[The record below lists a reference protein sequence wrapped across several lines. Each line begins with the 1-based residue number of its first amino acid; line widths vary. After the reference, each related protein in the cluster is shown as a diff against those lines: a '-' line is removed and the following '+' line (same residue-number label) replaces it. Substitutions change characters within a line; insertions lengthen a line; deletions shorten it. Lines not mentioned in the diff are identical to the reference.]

1 MEETTLFSL
10 INTVWDYIPFTEK
23 DKKKLLHKDIYNK
36 FTNDVYEIIDVDR
49 MGVFLDEFIFD
60 DINFIYYDELLYE
73 YRFSKSKKFI
83 GKLKKKK

>member
-10 INTVWDYIPFTEK
+10 INTVWDYIPYTEK
-23 DKKKLLHKDIYNK
+23 DKKKLLHKEIYNK
-36 FTNDVYEIIDVDR
+36 FTNDTYEIIDVDR

-73 YRFSKSKKFI
+73 YRFSESKKFI